1 MDMRDV
7 FTIDGRRFSN
17 MAGFYDEVER
27 VFTCG
32 LDWKIGRNLD
42 AFNDILRGGFGRNGY
57 GQPIPSTS
65 SGWPMKKASVI
76 SEKRLW
82 TSLWKSFLIQTI
94 PGTTVPWSGFDK
106 TEKEKNL
113 WDLTFTPEH

>member
-1 MDMRDV
+1 MDMREV
-7 FTIDGRRFSN
+7 FIIDGRRFSN
-17 MAGFYDEVER
+17 MAGFYDEVEQ

-42 AFNDILRGGFGRNGY
+42 AFNDILRGGLGGMSMAS
-57 GQPIPSTS
+57 PSAS
-65 SGWPMKKASVI
+65 SGWPMKKASAI

-82 TSLWKSFLIQTI
+82 TPLQKSFWIRII
-94 PGTTVPWSGFDK
+94 PGTTVPWNGFDI

-113 WDLTFTPEH
+113 WDLTSTPGR

>member
-1 MDMRDV
+1 MDMREV
-7 FTIDGRRFSN
+7 FIIDGRRFSN
-17 MAGFYDEVER
+17 MAGFYDEVEQ

-42 AFNDILRGGFGRNGY
+42 AFNDILRGGFGRHEY
-57 GQPIPSTS
+57 GQPLRIK
-65 SGWPMKKASVI
+65 WLAYEKASAI

-82 TSLWKSFLIQTI
+82 TPLQKSFWIRII
-94 PGTTVPWSGFDK
+94 PGTTVPWNGFDI

-113 WDLTFTPEH
+113 WDLTFTPGR

>member
-17 MAGFYDEVER
+17 LAGFYDEVER

-42 AFNDILRGGFGRNGY
+42 AFNDILRGGFGRHEY
-57 GQPIPSTS
+57 GQMCI
-65 SGWPMKKASVI
+65 
-76 SEKRLW
+76 RDR
-82 TSLWKSFLIQTI
+82 SLLSCRC
-94 PGTTVPWSGFDK
+94 
-106 TEKEKNL
+106 
-113 WDLTFTPEH
+113 